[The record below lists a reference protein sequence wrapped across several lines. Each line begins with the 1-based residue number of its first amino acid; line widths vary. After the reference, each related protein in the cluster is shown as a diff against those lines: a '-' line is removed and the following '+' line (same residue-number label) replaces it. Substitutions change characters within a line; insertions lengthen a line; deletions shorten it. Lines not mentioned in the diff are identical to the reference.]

1 VYQNSFVSTKKVGK
15 ALQYIG
21 KRTLDIYLI
30 HYFFIPY
37 LPQIRTIISG
47 NNVVLELVIVGG
59 LSLIV
64 IAVCLIVSNILR
76 TSPILAKYLFGAK
89 E

>member
-1 VYQNSFVSTKKVGK
+1 MGK

-30 HYFFIPY
+30 HWFLLPY
-37 LPQIRTIISG
+37 LPQIGELLSASSKIY
-47 NNVVLELVIVGG
+47 NNVVLELVIGG
-59 LSLIV
+59 GFSLIV
-64 IAVCLIVSNILR
+64 IAVCLVVSNILR